1 MLQIGIAFGLGPI
14 ALEEAQLPSFAK
26 LLQIFIKIPRIDAFA
41 WIFGVIEWQLLVG
54 FIIILPAV
62 RFGSEAGVL
71 DVIDVEIGV
80 VDDDGLVEPI
90 VLDGRQPL
98 RVLSPLFGGPFGFH

>member
-41 WIFGVIEWQLLVG
+41 
-54 FIIILPAV
+54 
-62 RFGSEAGVL
+62 
-71 DVIDVEIGV
+71 
-80 VDDDGLVEPI
+80 
-90 VLDGRQPL
+90 
-98 RVLSPLFGGPFGFH
+98 